1 MKELKPKL
9 ILADSRRGENRG
21 NLKLL
26 MVFVLGFALGIYS
39 GMKLK
44 DADTDKIKP
53 AGKKEETR
61 YSDRPSEIRSDKV
74 YSEENS
80 EIENGPVSKRQRTDP
95 GQDDL
100 TISVASKST
109 VPLESKPI
117 NPATE
122 HLAESESQQAKKLD
136 KNKLETGKRGY
147 TLQIAAFKTMERA
160 EIGANELKSKGYKG
174 YDVYIIP
181 TLNSKEESWNLLR
194 MGKFKTEEEAENFAS
209 TLQQKEGIKAM
220 VKELD

>member
-44 DADTDKIKP
+44 DADTNKIRP
-53 AGKKEETR
+53 AGKKEAQ
-61 YSDRPSEIRSDKV
+61 YLDRPSEIRSEKV

-95 GQDDL
+95 GQDDS
-100 TISVASKST
+100 TISAASTST
-109 VPLESKPI
+109 TTIESKPN
-117 NPATE
+117 NPETE
-122 HLAESESQQAKKLD
+122 HLAESESQQDRNVD
-136 KNKLETGKRGY
+136 KSKLEAGKRGY

-160 EIGANELKSKGYKG
+160 EMGANELKSKGY
-174 YDVYIIP
+174 DVYTIP
-181 TLNSKEESWNLLR
+181 TINSKGESWNLLR
-194 MGKFKTEEEAENFAS
+194 MGRFKTEEEAKNFAA
-209 TLQQKEGIKAM
+209 TLQQKEGIEVI
-220 VKELD
+220 VKEIE

>member
-1 MKELKPKL
+1 VKELKPKL
-9 ILADSRRGENRG
+9 ILADSRRGENRS

-53 AGKKEETR
+53 AGKKEETQ
-61 YSDRPSEIRSDKV
+61 YSDGISEIRSDKV
-74 YSEENS
+74 HSEENS
-80 EIENGPVSKRQRTDP
+80 EIENGSVSKRQRTDP
-95 GQDDL
+95 GQEDDL
-100 TISVASKST
+100 TISVAST
-109 VPLESKPI
+109 NTAPIESKPI

-122 HLAESESQQAKKLD
+122 HLAESESQQDKKLD
-136 KNKLETGKRGY
+136 KNKLETSKRGY

-160 EIGANELKSKGYKG
+160 EIGANELKNKG

-209 TLQQKEGIKAM
+209 TLRQKEGIKAM